1 MQLIFINVKQDNMR
15 SKNKLIYLIRQ
26 IIGDEE
32 ASGFYTKVVNNNELY
47 KVPNYLFKDAPAEYP
62 EVRISPF
69 VEDVEV
75 THGRRFDCLRN
86 RLIKQRYY
94 KAIFQVD
101 IYATTV
107 QMVNNIYDAIYE
119 RIDLFND
126 YDVIVYGYNR
136 SFRKINENE
145 YYTRIYNTRNF
156 NIFRILI
163 NNNIIRRVD
172 NVNKIQNNTYMI
184 TEDGLYIQTTLPIHK
199 IRIFHILNGL
209 TFSNGKIAYSE
220 NILQLDVQN
229 KKMLSEL
236 EKNNVERITFDL
248 SIFYNMHQDRNPG
261 PILEDVDI
269 ISD

>member
-1 MQLIFINVKQDNMR
+1 MKT
-15 SKNKLIYLIRQ
+15 KNQLIYLVRQ
-26 IIGDEE
+26 IIGQEDTT
-32 ASGFYTKVVNNNELY
+32 GFYTDVMNNNKLY

-62 EVRISPF
+62 EIRISPF
-69 VEDVEV
+69 VEDVSV
-75 THGRRFDCLRN
+75 TAQKRLQCRPN
-86 RLIKQRYY
+86 RLTKVRHY

-107 QMVNNIYDAIYE
+107 QMVNNVYSAVSR

-126 YDVIVYGYNR
+126 YDIIKYGYNK
-136 SFRKINENE
+136 SFKQIDENL
-145 YYTRIYNTRNF
+145 YYTHIYNTRNF

-163 NNNIIRRVD
+163 NNNIIKK
-172 NVNKIQNNTYMI
+172 VNNMRDLTNNTYMI
-184 TEDGLYIQTTLPIHK
+184 TEDGLYVRTTLPIRK
-199 IRIFHILNGL
+199 IRILHILNGL
-209 TFSNGKIAYSE
+209 TFSNNKIAYDE
-220 NILQLDVQN
+220 GILQLNIQN

-248 SIFYNMHQDRNPG
+248 SIFYKMSQDRNPG